1 MRSGGAR
8 LSEILVCRMTP
19 RWSLAPFRGILPQ
32 VTCARV
38 DRSLAVWLAGVLL
51 TGLGMPDAAAGA
63 FPGRNGELAYHGR
76 ASETGVIYV
85 RRSDGSPLRRL
96 RVPGRPSD
104 PRYSPLGRR
113 IAFTSSGAIWVTGSD
128 GSDTRR
134 VTPPGLRARNPAW
147 SPDGSALAF
156 AGGSAGSRDIY
167 RIGLDGNDLR
177 RVTFA
182 SADEHEPAWSS
193 RGLIAYVRRTRR
205 GAGDLFTVGPVRRRP
220 RRLTRGRADDGSPT
234 WSPGGTRIAFTRGRA
249 GRRQLYVIR
258 PDGGGVRRIT
268 RTRHGVTAPAWSPD
282 GRQIAFGIG
291 RRGRRALAVVRTD
304 GRRLR
309 RVVSG
314 SADVRSVGWQPRPE
328 DAYIAAAG
336 DVACDPTQSSFA
348 GGLGTA
354 RSCRA
359 LYTSDL
365 LLEMDLWAVLVLG
378 DLQYSDGL
386 LWKYLQAFDP
396 TWGRVKSLLRPAL
409 GNHEYLGDDAA
420 SYFDY
425 FNGPG
430 QADGPAGPRG
440 AGYYSFD
447 VGDWHIVALNSQC
460 GHRPAPPGLPG
471 CEAGSAQEQWL
482 RADLAA
488 HPTAC
493 TLAYWHHPLVSS
505 RLGVDEA
512 ARPLWEALAEAGVD
526 VVLTGHDHAYER
538 FAPLDAAGQIDYE
551 RGIRQF
557 VVGTGGKSHQ
567 RARSRLG
574 GSEVRNSR
582 VYGVLQL
589 RLRPS
594 SYHWRFVP
602 EAGGRFTDAGARS
615 CH

>member
-1 MRSGGAR
+1 
-8 LSEILVCRMTP
+8 
-19 RWSLAPFRGILPQ
+19 

-38 DRSLAVWLAGVLL
+38 DRSLAVGLASALVLLLAG
-51 TGLGMPDAAAGA
+51 PDPVGAA

-76 ASETGVIYV
+76 SSEKGVLYV
-85 RRSDGSPLRRL
+85 RRADGTGLRRL

-104 PRYSPLGRR
+104 PEFSPLGRR
-113 IAFTSSGAIWVTGSD
+113 IAFTSSGAIWVAGAD
-128 GSDTRR
+128 GSDARR
-134 VTPPGLRARNPAW
+134 VTPAGLRARDPAW

-156 AGGSAGSRDIY
+156 AGGRSGRRDIY

-182 SADEHEPAWSS
+182 DADEHEPAWSS
-193 RGLIAYVRRTRR
+193 RGNVAFVRRSRR
-205 GAGDLFTVGPVRRRP
+205 GDGDLFTVDPVRRRP
-220 RRLTRGRADDGSPT
+220 RRVTRGRADDGSPA
-234 WSPGGTRIAFTRGRA
+234 WSPGATRIVFTRGRP
-249 GRRQLYVIR
+249 GRQQLFVIR
-258 PDGGGVRRIT
+258 PDDGAQRRLT
-268 RTRHGVTAPAWSPD
+268 SLRHGATAPAWAPN
-282 GRQIAFGIG
+282 GRVIAFGTG

-309 RVVSG
+309 RVVSA
-314 SADVRSVGWQPRPE
+314 SADVRSVAWQPRPA

-336 DVACDPTQSSFA
+336 DVACDPTRPSFEA
-348 GGLGTA
+348 GLGTD

-365 LLEMDLWAVLVLG
+365 LLEMDLWAALLLG
-378 DLQYSDGL
+378 DSQYDDAL
-386 LWKYLQAFDP
+386 LWKYEQSFDAS
-396 TWGRVKSLLRPAL
+396 WGRLKSLIRPVP
-409 GNHEYLGDDAA
+409 GNHEYLVDGAA
-420 SYFDY
+420 GYFDY

-430 QADGPAGPRG
+430 QANGPAGPRG

-460 GHRPAPPGLPG
+460 GHRPRLPEIPG

-488 HPTAC
+488 HPAAC
-493 TLAYWHHPLVSS
+493 TLAYWHHPLISS
-505 RLGVDEA
+505 RVGVDEA
-512 ARPLWEALAEAGVD
+512 VRPLWNALVEAGVE

-538 FAPLDAAGQIDYE
+538 FAPLDAAGQVDPE

-567 RARSRLG
+567 RASAPIQ
-574 GSEVRNSR
+574 GSEIRNSR
-582 VYGVLQL
+582 VYGVLRM

-594 SYHWRFVP
+594 SYHWTFVP
-602 EAGGRFTDAGARS
+602 EAGRRFTDAGARS